1 LALKSAEYR
10 FLVFA
15 IVSSSR
21 QGDTS
26 LTCCPK
32 SGVQLKASPRRR
44 PGSMAC
50 AAGSGWYLPPRVDPG
65 LHPSVLT

>member
-26 LTCCPK
+26 LSSCPK
-32 SGVQLKASPRRR
+32 SGVQLT
-44 PGSMAC
+44 
-50 AAGSGWYLPPRVDPG
+50 G
-65 LHPSVLT
+65 LGPQAT